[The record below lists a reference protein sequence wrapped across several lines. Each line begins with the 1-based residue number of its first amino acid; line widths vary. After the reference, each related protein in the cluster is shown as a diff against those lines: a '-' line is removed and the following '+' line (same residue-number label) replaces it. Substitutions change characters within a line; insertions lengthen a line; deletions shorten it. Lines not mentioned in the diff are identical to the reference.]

1 MAVRFPADPLM
12 QNEIVSACSMTA
24 NSSVAQHERSFSAS
38 VSSAVRKPS
47 CALKRNAAPPGRR
60 SAIPPK
66 VCTNAAISP
75 MRWPNAPGSNEQ

>member
-12 QNEIVSACSMTA
+12 QNDIVSACSMTA
-24 NSSVAQHERSFSAS
+24 NLSIAQHERSFSAS

-47 CALKRNAAPPGRR
+47 CALKRNATWQALCY
-60 SAIPPK
+60 SPK
-66 VCTNAAISP
+66 VCTSAAISP